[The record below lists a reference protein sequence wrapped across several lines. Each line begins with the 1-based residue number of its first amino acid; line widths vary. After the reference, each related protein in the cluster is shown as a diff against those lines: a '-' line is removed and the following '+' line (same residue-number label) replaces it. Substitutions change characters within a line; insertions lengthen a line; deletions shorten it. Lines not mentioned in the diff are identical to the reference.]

1 MYKDLTDK
9 HIPDYYRKDVDLYA
23 MIIEMDYRYYAN
35 LKEIHTVCRTFYGYS
50 EQHLRD
56 NVTAYTSKYG
66 AIAFRQ
72 IKPDTAEDSN
82 RIQFTKE

>member
-1 MYKDLTDK
+1 
-9 HIPDYYRKDVDLYA
+9 
-23 MIIEMDYRYYAN
+23 MIVEMDYRNCDN
-35 LKEIHTVCRTFYGYS
+35 LSEIHTVCRTFYGYS

-56 NVTAYTSKYG
+56 NVTAYCGKYG
-66 AIAFRQ
+66 ATGFRQ